1 MNNHCPTNN
10 HLPAVA
16 AVLLFFPTT
25 RVELAHQQAPE
36 LQCHLQ
42 MCFKYRNNAIRCNH
56 MQSHAIRCNHMQSHA
71 TSLYVLY
78 MGRSKNKWFPYQ
90 NQFVQGVK
98 GCVFL
103 AKIRTRVPRVA
114 ENDVRALA
122 VDQHAMVPQLSTLTG
137 PAPPQRSTQ
146 PQRAKGSAADGMD
159 LWVVCG

>member
-1 MNNHCPTNN
+1 MNNHCRTNN
-10 HLPAVA
+10 HLPTVA
-16 AVLLFFPTT
+16 TVLLLFPTT

-42 MCFKYRNNAIRCNH
+42 MCVKYRNNAIRCNH
-56 MQSHAIRCNHMQSHA
+56 MQSHA
-71 TSLYVLY
+71 TSLYVIY
-78 MGRSKNKWFPYQ
+78 MGRSKNKWCPYQ

-114 ENDVRALA
+114 ENDVCALA

>member
-1 MNNHCPTNN
+1 
-10 HLPAVA
+10 
-16 AVLLFFPTT
+16 
-25 RVELAHQQAPE
+25 
-36 LQCHLQ
+36 
-42 MCFKYRNNAIRCNH
+42 MCFKYRNNAIRCNHNAIRYNHMQSGAIRCNH

-103 AKIRTRVPRVA
+103 AKIRTKVPRVA

-159 LWVVCG
+159 LWVVCGECVGSVWVVCGECVGCVWVVCG